1 MKNSKERRCR
11 GTHQGLAILSL
22 VALLVGCGE
31 GPLEGN
37 SDLQRRV
44 ATVLEK
50 VEDRESAIVAAEVLR
65 NMLDEATNLRETP
78 VFTFREMQQEYHE
91 DLQSWAELR
100 ARIVLLREKEDIWP
114 ILKFEIENLN
124 RVQSGTGWLFDFEA
138 LGEQTR

>member
-1 MKNSKERRCR
+1 
-11 GTHQGLAILSL
+11 
-22 VALLVGCGE
+22 
-31 GPLEGN
+31 
-37 SDLQRRV
+37 
-44 ATVLEK
+44 
-50 VEDRESAIVAAEVLR
+50 
-65 NMLDEATNLRETP
+65 
-78 VFTFREMQQEYHE
+78 MQQEYHE